1 MEHLNEYIIKLFTGM
16 KPYVGFILALL
27 HKLLFPDS
35 TYLNA
40 AVAVGIAM
48 LLDLLTK
55 MWSIAKINGGYIRA
69 VKTKALYSK
78 TLWEKT
84 SAKFIAYFCVAI
96 LAGLSYRVTPLA
108 NVGVFFATV
117 VYSVMFLRE
126 AQSVIENLCDTG
138 ADLKWLAKWAKKKEK
153 TVLEEKIEK
162 TDKEGERI

>member
-1 MEHLNEYIIKLFTGM
+1 MNNIIEYVEKLFTGM

-35 TYLNA
+35 TYFNA

-55 MWSIAKINGGYIRA
+55 MWSIAKINGGYIRS
-69 VKTKALYSK
+69 VKIKALYSK

-126 AQSVIENLCDTG
+126 TQSVIENLCDAG

-153 TVLEEKIEK
+153 TVLEEKEEK
-162 TDKEGERI
+162 NNERI